1 MKKYANKVKDLQK
14 KIDAV
19 KAVFNSKPYQIEDI
33 LGVPDEEKPDVWD
46 MTQLIW
52 LKMHRDD
59 YETLKELNGMEI
71 ETTVFL
77 DRGKKDH
84 VKLNGYF
91 CFGGRLLN
99 VGDDFYVGV
108 DKYVLRDLTTI
119 FTVLEYL
126 NFDFDDQ
133 PTIENKVTLDYD
145 ALGL

>member
-19 KAVFNSKPYQIEDI
+19 NAVFNSKPYQIEDI
-33 LGVPDEEKPDVWD
+33 LDVPDEEKPDVWD
-46 MTQLIW
+46 MAQLIW

-119 FTVLEYL
+119 FTALEYL
-126 NFDFDDQ
+126 NFDFDNQ
-133 PTIENKVTLDYD
+133 PTIENKVMLDYD
-145 ALGL
+145 AMGL